1 MKIILSLVL
10 LILLLAVPSQ
20 VLAVCVDPTKTDLS
34 GVCLSSDPIGFA
46 SDLYGYGLGLIGGVA
61 VLFVMYGGFVI
72 LSSQGDPARLAKGKQ
87 YIFFSI
93 VGIILAVSG
102 LAVYQLIGGDIL
114 KIPGFS

>member
-1 MKIILSLVL
+1 MSIILSLALTLIVL
-10 LILLLAVPSQ
+10 LQPGS
-20 VLAVCVDPTKTDLS
+20 VLAACEPTKTDLAGICVS
-34 GVCLSSDPIGFA
+34 NDPIGFA
-46 SDLYGYGLGLIGGVA
+46 SDIYGYGLGLIGGVA

-72 LSSQGDPARLAKGKQ
+72 LTSQGDPVRLARGKQ

-114 KIPGFS
+114 QIPGFK